1 MFGGLG
7 DDSIAGGG
15 GTDELNGGLGDDVLS
30 SDRDS
35 SGDFSRGAGET
46 LIGAEGEDTIILSNA
61 DQVSGGADADTFNY
75 VYLDVT
81 SDPVV
86 ITDFDKI
93 LTPSSCIK
101 RSKPMVRAIQSCPQ
115 CHLKLMH
122 PLVKH

>member
-35 SGDFSRGAGET
+35 
-46 LIGAEGEDTIILSNA
+46 
-61 DQVSGGADADTFNY
+61 ADADTFNY

-86 ITDFDKI
+86 ITDFDKDI
-93 LTPSSCIK
+93 DTLI
-101 RSKPMVRAIQSCPQ
+101 V
-115 CHLKLMH
+115 H
-122 PLVKH
+122 